1 MALTDHSDVFAS
13 FHEDGF
19 NRIIE
24 HIMQQRPSLFNYGTP
39 DLVQNPQQLCQKI
52 NAHPAVEK
60 AQNPLI
66 KQIDYLPIIGYDG
79 PFGFSFGLQLTDFKI
94 DFHPSNVIGL
104 PPQLNPPLKEQELAL
119 TAQAC
124 AGLGC
129 PDPEFIERLIS
140 ILPDP
145 KQDERERPDDEPRK
159 PLSPMPF
166 RGLTCFCL
174 EVFGVVKAVQQNGYL
189 SLRLQGLEI
198 KDILP
203 AGLEDSIECYI
214 STMLKL
220 AILPKVRIALED
232 LIFELTDFLSVG
244 PTPISADVP
253 FNPNVSQDQIAVFAD
268 LI

>member
-1 MALTDHSDVFAS
+1 MALTDHCDVFAS

-19 NRIIE
+19 NGIVQ
-24 HIMQQRPSLFNYGTP
+24 HIMQQRPSLFNYATP
-39 DLVQNPQQLCQKI
+39 DLVRYPHRLCQRI
-52 NAHPAVEK
+52 VAHPAVGQ
-60 AQNPLI
+60 ASNPLV

-79 PFGFSFGLQLTDFKI
+79 PYGFSFGLQLTDFKI
-94 DFHPSNVIGL
+94 DFHPGNVINL

-119 TAQAC
+119 TARAC

-140 ILPDP
+140 LLPDP
-145 KQDERERPDDEPRK
+145 DEEKEKRDDEQK
-159 PLSPMPF
+159 PPLNPMPYES
-166 RGLTCFCL
+166 LTCFCL
-174 EVFGVVKAVQQNGYL
+174 EIFGVVKAVQQDGYL
-189 SLRLQGLEI
+189 PLRLQGLEI

-203 AGLEDSIECYI
+203 AGLENSIECYI

-220 AILPKVRIALED
+220 AILPKVRIAIED
-232 LIFELTDFLSVG
+232 LVFEITDYLSVG

-253 FNPNVSQDQIAVFAD
+253 FNPNVSDDQIAVFVD